1 MMNLTLTCSH
11 FKMSKIV
18 TLITDFHTSDGYM
31 GAVYGVL
38 KSINPELD
46 IVTVTC
52 NIPPADI
59 RKASRALINCFRFY
73 PEGTIH
79 MVVVDP
85 TVGQHRRSLLINDD
99 RYYYVGPDNGVF
111 TPVFKSDREFDCF
124 HITNSKYSLASDS
137 ETFHGRDIFAPA
149 AAYLSLGIPP
159 DEFGP
164 KIDNPVHIVDPEP
177 EITGHDILGSIIDI
191 DIFGNLVTN
200 IPAELTK
207 QKSIIKICGYI
218 IDGISISF
226 ADVKEKQPLAY
237 IGSSGN
243 LEIAINR
250 GHAANFFGAAIF
262 DKLKVSDANS

>member
-1 MMNLTLTCSH
+1 MNLALTCSH
-11 FKMSKIV
+11 FRMGKII
-18 TLITDFHTSDGYM
+18 TLITDFRTSDGYM

-46 IVTVTC
+46 IITVAS

-59 RKASRALINCFRFY
+59 RKASRALVNCFRFY

-85 TVGQHRRSLLINDD
+85 TVGQQRRSLLIHDD

-111 TPVFKSDREFDCF
+111 TPVFKYAGEFNCY
-124 HITNSKYSLASDS
+124 HITNSKYRLASGS
-137 ETFHGRDIFAPA
+137 ETFHGRDLFAPA

-159 DEFGP
+159 EEFGP
-164 KIDNPVHIVDPEP
+164 KIDDPVYIVDPEP
-177 EITGHDILGSIIDI
+177 EQIGHDITGNVIDI
-191 DIFGNLVTN
+191 DAFGNLVTN
-200 IPAELTK
+200 IPAEMIK
-207 QKSIIKICGYI
+207 QKSIIKICGNKI
-218 IDGISISF
+218 NGISRSY

-262 DKLKVSDANS
+262 EELKVIDVES